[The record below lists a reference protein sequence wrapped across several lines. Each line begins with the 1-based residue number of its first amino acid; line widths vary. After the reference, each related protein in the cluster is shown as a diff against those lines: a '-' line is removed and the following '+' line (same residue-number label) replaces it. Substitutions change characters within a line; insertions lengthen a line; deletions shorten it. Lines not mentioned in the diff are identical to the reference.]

1 MVVGAI
7 LLRGASRWN
16 AAHTE
21 AWQQVSF
28 FRHGANFWPLV
39 TILNLSAGKHESVSS
54 SRAMGGGRAAAGWGG
69 GAGEAPPLHVGVIW
83 PKLSV
88 GRCDRRAM
96 EIPALKV
103 GCGGAHLQSQH

>member
-1 MVVGAI
+1 MGVGAI
-7 LLRGASRWN
+7 LLRGASGWN

-28 FRHGANFWPLV
+28 FRHGANSWPLD
-39 TILNLSAGKHESVSS
+39 TILNLSAGKRESVSS
-54 SRAMGGGRAAAGWGG
+54 SRTTGGGGG
-69 GAGEAPPLHVGVIW
+69 QRRGAEEAPPLHVGVIW
-83 PKLSV
+83 RKLSV
-88 GRCDRRAM
+88 GQCDRRAM